1 MDCCLDEVRR
11 DVGQELR
18 LLSDLQ
24 VLQVLSDLQLW
35 VTLDSQLVLQLVL
48 LGPRL
53 KFQFHRMQRLLVQP
67 LSSLALS

>member
-1 MDCCLDEVRR
+1 MDWCLDEVRR

-24 VLQVLSDLQLW
+24 VLRMLSDLQLW

>member
-18 LLSDLQ
+18 PLSDLQ
-24 VLQVLSDLQLW
+24 VLRMLSDLQLW